1 MQRILGRLAHYGL
14 LAILSLSLETAV
26 AAVSFDSGRQ
36 RVTLIELFT
45 SQGCSSCPPADA
57 WLARF
62 KDAEDLWKKVVPL
75 AFHVDYWDSL
85 GWKDPFA
92 SAEYSQRQYEYK
104 RKGGLSSV
112 YTPGILVDGK
122 EWRGWVRG
130 REPKFQRDNVG
141 RLTLSLEGRRVSAI
155 YQGTGATAASNR
167 LNLAVLAFGL
177 STRVERGENRGRQLA
192 EEFVVVG
199 FKSALSDGNTW
210 EMQLPE
216 LVEHKAKRHALV
228 AWVSDART
236 PTPLQATGGWL
247 PRTAEA
253 DLLSMSSAEAFEY
266 TVR

>member
-1 MQRILGRLAHYGL
+1 MRRNLGRWACRGL
-14 LAILSLSLETAV
+14 LAMLLLALETA
-26 AAVSFDSGRQ
+26 AAGVSFDSGRQ

-45 SQGCSSCPPADA
+45 SQGCSSCPPAEA

-62 KDAEDLWKKVVPL
+62 KDATDLWKRVVPL

-92 SAEYSQRQYEYK
+92 SAEYSQRQYDYK

-130 REPKFQRDNVG
+130 REPRLQGGDAG
-141 RLTLSLEGRRVSAI
+141 RLTLSLEGQRVSAS
-155 YQGTGATAASNR
+155 YRTTAAPASRNR

-177 STRVERGENRGRQLA
+177 STKVERGENRGRELA
-192 EEFVVVG
+192 QEFVVVG
-199 FKSALSDGNTW
+199 FKSALSDNNSW
-210 EMQLPE
+210 DMRLPK
-216 LVEHKAKRHALV
+216 LVEHEAARHALV

-236 PTPLQATGGWL
+236 PGPLQATGGWL
-247 PRTAEA
+247 PPRLISHRRPYGGIFDFAA
-253 DLLSMSSAEAFEY
+253 
-266 TVR
+266 R